1 MQSPT
6 PPTKPTPPTPPSMKT
21 STVVPST
28 DTHTPATTTPQS
40 VNPSKANPTAS
51 KEQSTSIPTPVPES
65 TNNTPPPA
73 FVSTTNNTSTETT
86 SEKSIPVTTQLA
98 KNTSSSTGFSAFF
111 VLICTIAIALV
122 AIHWWKNYQPKQKST
137 VDYSTESSDEIVNLI
152 FSETTLE
159 PATQALPKKIAK
171 KIIKQTD
178 STPKNKGHFEVRA

>member
-6 PPTKPTPPTPPSMKT
+6 PPTKPTPPIPPSMAT

-28 DTHTPATTTPQS
+28 DTHTPATTTPQF
-40 VNPSKANPTAS
+40 VNPSKAPPAS
-51 KEQSTSIPTPVPES
+51 KEQSTAIPNPVPES
-65 TNNTPPPA
+65 TNNILPPA

-86 SEKSIPVTTQLA
+86 SEKLIPATTQLA
-98 KNTSSSTGFSAFF
+98 KNNSSATGFSAFF

-122 AIHWWKNYQPKQKST
+122 AIHWWKNYQPKQRST

-152 FSETTLE
+152 LSQTTLE
-159 PATQALPKKIAK
+159 SATQAPPKKIAK

-178 STPKNKGHFEVRA
+178 STPKTKVPFEVRV